1 MTIRPLL
8 MHNANALLLVIDLLL
23 GKLHVDVRDIAYCLL
38 FGATYVF
45 WHQFVRYHRTRTLL
59 YFFLNWQ
66 SPHALKIL
74 LALLSAMRSACAGV
88 VLLGASELS
97 HTYDGRRYLFSR
109 REFPGGDLW
118 DSIVRVAIDGSFG
131 PASVTLDHSVNMSH
145 NTAFL
150 CVRNS
155 TLLAIGGQLPDG
167 EPSVARWQPGIVR
180 RSAPASALPLRWGRG
195 EH

>member
-1 MTIRPLL
+1 

-74 LALLSAMRSACAGV
+74 LALLSAIALFFGV
-88 VLLGASELS
+88 GYVLSEHLRGTRWGAHVALLGLLCIM
-97 HTYDGRRYLFSR
+97 RVRMP
-109 REFPGGDLW
+109 PGA
-118 DSIVRVAIDGSFG
+118 RAP
-131 PASVTLDHSVNMSH
+131 PAPHK
-145 NTAFL
+145 AK
-150 CVRNS
+150 
-155 TLLAIGGQLPDG
+155 
-167 EPSVARWQPGIVR
+167 
-180 RSAPASALPLRWGRG
+180 
-195 EH
+195 